1 MKEILQDMSYDE
13 LQSLVLSL
21 GEKKFRAAQL
31 SAGLTQ
37 GKKISEISTLPG
49 ALKEKLLE
57 RFEDAPVQIRERF
70 TSADGTEKFLFSL
83 SDGNLIEGVAMR
95 YKYGVTQCVS
105 TQVGCRMGC
114 SFCASTLGGL
124 VRNLTAGEILS
135 QILTV
140 NALLL
145 AENAKK
151 EGGMPAL
158 NKVYDA
164 FFCFCAARYAA
175 QRACC
180 CTGMPFRDAGRN
192 FFGFGRFFG
201 NGVSFFLICTFIH
214 LTYARMCDIITG
226 NLRES
231 DALS

>member
-1 MKEILQDMSYDE
+1 MLQRGMGGGWIKK
-13 LQSLVLSL
+13 LQRKSNRTPQKAMPSAAFLPIQRDTTW
-21 GEKKFRAAQL
+21 GGKF
-31 SAGLTQ
+31 
-37 GKKISEISTLPG
+37 
-49 ALKEKLLE
+49 
-57 RFEDAPVQIRERF
+57 
-70 TSADGTEKFLFSL
+70 FLF
-83 SDGNLIEGVAMR
+83 VA
-95 YKYGVTQCVS
+95 YFWAWVPQK
-105 TQVGCRMGC
+105 
-114 SFCASTLGGL
+114 
-124 VRNLTAGEILS
+124 
-135 QILTV
+135 TV
-140 NALLL
+140 FKAKNTVLMKPI
-145 AENAKK
+145 KK